1 MDTNE
6 DTNVVDKVAYRSMT
20 LEIAYVCQSS
30 PEKATKI
37 TNRDG
42 SEFIAQLMIDT

>member
-6 DTNVVDKVAYRSMT
+6 DSRQSRIPDNDLNWK
-20 LEIAYVCQSS
+20 LHVCQSS

-42 SEFIAQLMIDT
+42 SEFITQLMIDT